1 MDPSSS
7 ALASAVDAVS
17 SSQSALSVVALK
29 SAEKQQASVLQL
41 FANAS
46 PPAPPADSGR
56 GQQVDTHA

>member
-41 FANAS
+41 FSNAS

-56 GQQVDTHA
+56 GQQVDVHA